1 MCSKEEQGAAL
12 HEEEAFLCPDGWE
25 EGWMCIWDRAM

>member
-12 HEEEAFLCPDGWE
+12 HEEAFLCPDGWE